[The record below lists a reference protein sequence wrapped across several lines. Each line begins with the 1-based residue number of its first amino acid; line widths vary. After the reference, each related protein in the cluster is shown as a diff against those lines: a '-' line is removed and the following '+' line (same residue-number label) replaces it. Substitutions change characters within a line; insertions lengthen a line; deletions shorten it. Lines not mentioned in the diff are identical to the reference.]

1 MTEILIFTL
10 NGIVIY
16 LVADWAVRFIEEKRG
31 AALEQRQVVFFV
43 IFLTLALVTFQ
54 LLRSLLQTS

>member
-31 AALEQRQVVFFV
+31 AALKQRQVVFFV
-43 IFLTLALVTFQ
+43 IFLSLALVTFQ

>member
-16 LVADWAVRFIEEKRG
+16 LVADWAVRRIEEKRG
-31 AALEQRQVVFFV
+31 AALKRRQIVFFA
-43 IFLTLALVTFQ
+43 IFLSLALVTFQ
-54 LLRSLLQTS
+54 LLRSLLQTG